1 MSHVEFS
8 SRAQRMLV
16 RNLAIATVLAVSTPA
31 MAQSGWQQRAEPGTE
46 KAEKRPQP
54 KSGQAAGAKVKSQP
68 VEPSTA
74 PATALPGS
82 QPTLKPSIAV
92 PLGAST
98 APASSTFAK
107 GAAGTDPAY
116 EAFDQGQ
123 YLTALTLAEKLAA
136 AGDPQAHTLIGRIH
150 AEGLGVPQS
159 AAMAA
164 QWYAK
169 AVELGDIEA
178 AFALGTL
185 HARGKA
191 ENGAGLER
199 NYAEAARLFEIA
211 AAKEH
216 ALANYSLGLL
226 FLRGQGKGENPH
238 RAFAHIRYAAWKGIV
253 AAQYDLGTMFATG
266 TGTDP
271 NAFEAARW
279 VEKAAKAGHAEAE
292 IEYAV
297 ILFKVDAPPENPNSK
312 EIQLQAE
319 KRGAALFRS
328 AADKG
333 YPVAQNRLARCYS
346 QGKGVE
352 KSSIESAKWHLIA
365 KAGGVE
371 DEVLEDLYKKLAKP
385 DKLKAEKA
393 ADDWRDKSQIQ

>member
-1 MSHVEFS
+1 MS
-8 SRAQRMLV
+8 SRARS
-16 RNLAIATVLAVSTPA
+16 LAVAVVVVAFSAPA
-31 MAQSGWQQRAEPGTE
+31 AAQTSSWQQRGEPGTE
-46 KAEKRPQP
+46 KAEKKPQP
-54 KSGQAAGAKVKSQP
+54 KPNQPAGAKVKSQS
-68 VEPSTA
+68 VEPSAAPTGNMDGSA
-74 PATALPGS
+74 PA
-82 QPTLKPSIAV
+82 LKPSIV
-92 PLGAST
+92 GPLGPAT
-98 APASSTFAK
+98 APAGSTFAK

-123 YLTALTLAEKLAA
+123 YLTALTLAEKLAT

-159 AAMAA
+159 AATAA

-169 AVELGDIEA
+169 GAELGDIEA

-185 HARGKA
+185 HAKGKGD
-191 ENGAGLER
+191 NGIGLER
-199 NYAEAARLFEIA
+199 NYAEAARLFEMA

-238 RAFAHIRYAAWKGIV
+238 RAFAHIRYAAWKGVV
-253 AAQYDLGTMFATG
+253 AAQYDLGTLYATG
-266 TGTDP
+266 TGTEP

-279 VEKAAKAGHAEAE
+279 IEKSAKAGHAEAE

-297 ILFKVDAPPENPNSK
+297 ILFKVDAPPEDATAK
-312 EIQLQAE
+312 EMQLQAE

-333 YPVAQNRLARCYS
+333 VPVAQNRLARCYS

-352 KSSIESAKWHLIA
+352 KNPIEAAKWHLIA
-365 KAGGVE
+365 KSGGLE
-371 DEVLEDLYKKLAKP
+371 DEVLEDLYKKLAKT

-393 ADDWRDKSQIQ
+393 ADEWREKSQIQ

>member
-1 MSHVEFS
+1 MRRIELS
-8 SRAQRMLV
+8 SRTNRAIARGIT
-16 RNLAIATVLAVSTPA
+16 IATVLAVSTPA
-31 MAQSGWQQRAEPGTE
+31 MAQSGWQQRVEPGAE
-46 KAEKRPQP
+46 KAEKKPQS
-54 KSGQAAGAKVKSQP
+54 KSGQAGGAKVKSQP

-82 QPTLKPSIAV
+82 QPALKPSIAA

-98 APASSTFAK
+98 APAASTFAK

-123 YLTALTLAEKLAA
+123 YLTALSLAEKLAA

-159 AAMAA
+159 ATTAA
-164 QWYAK
+164 KWYAK
-169 AVELGDIEA
+169 AVEFGDIEA

-185 HARGKA
+185 HAKGKA

-226 FLRGQGKGENPH
+226 FLRGQCKGENPH
-238 RAFAHIRYAAWKGIV
+238 RAFAHIRYAAWKGV
-253 AAQYDLGTMFATG
+253 AAAQYDLGTLYATG

-279 VEKAAKAGHAEAE
+279 IEKAAKAGHTEAE

-297 ILFKVDAPPENPNSK
+297 ILFKVDAPPEDPNAK
-312 EIQLQAE
+312 ELQLQAE

-333 YPVAQNRLARCYS
+333 YPVAQNRLARCLS
-346 QGKGVE
+346 QGKGLE
-352 KSSIESAKWHLIA
+352 KNLIEAAKWHLIA
-365 KAGGVE
+365 KAAGLD
-371 DEVLEDLYKKLAKP
+371 DEVLEALYKKLSKA
-385 DKLKAEKA
+385 DKLAAEKA